1 MNADAAKFISEH
13 TKAGQVILM
22 KLNFF
27 SEVEKMWLQM
37 WLHLVQQPN

>member
-1 MNADAAKFISEH
+1 MLIQYQSSPLMNADAAKFISEH

-27 SEVEKMWLQM
+27 SEVEKM
-37 WLHLVQQPN
+37 